1 MIATAAA
8 VAAVMV
14 VVVYAWRRGTA
25 ALYARRRAVWCDRSI
40 DDDDGIE
47 GGVQGSVCF
56 QGSGCA
62 LVYQLGVARYLA
74 AHFELGNARI
84 IGVSGGALV
93 AACLAARIDLG
104 FAVRRAHA
112 ICEACRRPP
121 AGPIGTILQAVS
133 AALHAA
139 LEDKEGEGSGGG
151 GSGSGSGADAH
162 VAKHCDGRLFLQLTH
177 RRTMG
182 GRLLSRF
189 GGVEALAHAVL
200 SSMNLPFFFG
210 PQYRLRAA
218 PAGAGGGGGGG
229 GGGSGFGGF
238 GGFGG
243 SGFGAGGSDR
253 YVDGSLSD
261 SAPVRR
267 DGTTIRVSP
276 SDPTAHV
283 RPPPGM
289 LVGWGRF
296 VVPGDR
302 EYLERMDRQGF
313 EDARRSHQ
321 LFVAGGWQERGT

>member
-1 MIATAAA
+1 MRFADLGPPSPGVELRIARNGGPDVLDELQVGHLQIRGACVMLGYHDNP
-8 VAAVMV
+8 VANAEC
-14 VVVYAWRRGTA
+14 YPG
-25 ALYARRRAVWCDRSI
+25 
-40 DDDDGIE
+40 DGW
-47 GGVQGSVCF
+47 F
-56 QGSGCA
+56 DSG
-62 LVYQLGVARYLA
+62 
-74 AHFELGNARI
+74 
-84 IGVSGGALV
+84 
-93 AACLAARIDLG
+93 DLG
-104 FAVRRAHA
+104 FV
-112 ICEACRRPP
+112 
-121 AGPIGTILQAVS
+121 
-133 AALHAA
+133 
-139 LEDKEGEGSGGG
+139 
-151 GSGSGSGADAH
+151 
-162 VAKHCDGRLFLQLTH
+162 CDGRLFLQLTH

-229 GGGSGFGGF
+229 GGGSGGGGF

-302 EYLERMDRQGF
+302 EYLEMMDRQGF